1 MKNSEYWIGRMKL
14 LEEALSRKGYE
25 YVLNLE
31 KQFDKAGREIEK
43 ELALWYRRFA
53 DENNMDL
60 AEAKRLLNSRE
71 LEEFR
76 WSVEEYIE
84 KGSSLDPQWKKQLE
98 NASIRVH
105 VSRLD
110 SIRLQLQQKAE
121 ELYGNQLDGLN
132 RVLAGIYTEGY
143 YHSAFEIAKGTGV
156 GHSLMSIDGRRIE
169 KVLSKPWSTDMRT
182 FRDRCWTDKEALVR
196 KVNTDLTQMI
206 MRGEPPDEAIK
217 AIAKDFKV
225 SKSKAGR
232 LVMTE
237 SAAFASISQKDCYDD
252 LEVEKYRIVETLDNS
267 TCELCADLDSKVY
280 KMSEYQVGL
289 TAPPFHPWCRGY
301 TAPAFDDWEE
311 LGITPTRAARD
322 PKTGKTVQVEDMT
335 YREWKEK
342 FVTESLKS
350 KGMGATITTKNNINI
365 TTASGHAV
373 ERALERGVS
382 VESIETALKSPLHIG
397 QIKYDSMGRPSQR
410 FIGGGAT
417 VNINPETG
425 TVATVWKTGSSTKK
439 KYGKDVD

>member
-1 MKNSEYWIGRMKL
+1 MKL
-14 LEEALSRKGYE
+14 LEEALNRKGYE

-342 FVTESLKS
+342 FVEPPLTNAEGKPIIRVNRTLLKS
-350 KGMGATITTKNNINI
+350 KPNTITQITNAKGGIERNYYDDSGTQLKQVANNGHGHKKEE
-365 TTASGHAV
+365 AMGLHGEHAHDYRWDESGKLHRSV
-373 ERALERGVS
+373 RELSEQERKENSDIL
-382 VESIETALKSPLHIG
+382 
-397 QIKYDSMGRPSQR
+397 
-410 FIGGGAT
+410 
-417 VNINPETG
+417 
-425 TVATVWKTGSSTKK
+425 
-439 KYGKDVD
+439 